1 MEAHAPRA
9 RWRGDQ
15 YAAASGH
22 HRAADA
28 WFLERHRPA
37 RTDVVVDLGCG
48 TGEFTAEL
56 ASLVPDGRVVGV
68 DSDPSM
74 LDRARRYAGGNLTFI
89 QAAAEEV
96 DEVVDAGSVDVVVSR
111 AMLHWLPPG
120 SRPRLF
126 AAVLHVLRPGGV
138 LHAEGASVGNIHMIN
153 ALLTDLARRHHIPPP
168 PPFPDPA
175 EIFEEVEKAGF
186 DVPAGGV
193 HAVAQRRAFTV
204 EQLAALLRSQAILV
218 LTRHVAA
225 DVAATIEHE
234 ALAGM
239 DRLRRHDGSYD
250 QTFVRLDVLARK
262 P

>member
-1 MEAHAPRA
+1 MEAHAPPA
-9 RWRGDQ
+9 RWKGDQ
-15 YAAASGH
+15 YASASGH

-28 WFLERHRPA
+28 WFLERHSPA

-56 ASLVPDGRVVGV
+56 ASLVPDGRVIGV

-74 LDRARRYAGGNLTFI
+74 LDSARRHAGGNLTFI
-89 QAAAEEV
+89 QAAAEDV

-111 AMLHWLPPG
+111 AMLHWLPAG

-126 AAVLHVLRPGGV
+126 AAVLQVLRPGGV
-138 LHAEGASVGNIHMIN
+138 LHAEGASVGNIRTIN
-153 ALLTDLARRHHIPPP
+153 ALLTDLAQRHRIPVP

-175 EIFEEVEKAGF
+175 EIFEEVERAGF

-193 HAVAQRRAFTV
+193 RAVAQRRTFST

-218 LTRHVAA
+218 LTRHVSA
-225 DVAATIEHE
+225 DVAATIERE

-239 DRLRRHDGSYD
+239 ERLRRHDGSYD